1 MPTYELPGTAITA
14 KSARRTGALAC
25 AVAAVVAAVW
35 IGHHAVRVDAR
46 MAVTLR
52 TEQIGDGVVA
62 GARVR
67 LDGVGV
73 GEVTGISSVGAGQ
86 QQITLRL
93 DGSQLTGLTD
103 ALVIDYAP
111 SNLFGIS
118 ELELRRG
125 QGGAPLREGATID
138 LTGAAAFRVTDVT
151 MGTLIRSLGQT
162 TDQVLTPE
170 LTGVLT
176 ELATDAKAFTPILQA
191 IVMLGRAVADT
202 QRYDPSFLIGRYAS
216 TLYGTA
222 EFAGATVDLLDHIN
236 NIEVLRTDQPL
247 FDAGVTL
254 LTDDLFPALA
264 NLGHVG
270 QRHYTG
276 YSDMLTPL
284 LSITAQMVPTPQKS
298 SAELRAILERID
310 NSFVDTPEGPVLQLE
325 LTLRGFPVPA
335 SPLLGFPGVGAAL
348 APPAPAEPAAIPGG
362 TR

>member
-1 MPTYELPGTAITA
+1 MPTYGLPGTAITA

-25 AVAAVVAAVW
+25 AVAVVVAAVW
-35 IGHHAVRVDAR
+35 VGHHAVRVDAR

-52 TEQIGDGVVA
+52 TERIGDGVVA
-62 GARVR
+62 GAQVR

-73 GEVTGISSVGAGQ
+73 GEVTGISSVGGGR

-103 ALVIDYAP
+103 ALVVDYAP

-118 ELELRRG
+118 EIELRRG

-138 LTGAAAFRVTDVT
+138 LTGAAASRVSDVT
-151 MGTLIRSLGQT
+151 MGTLIRSLGQA
-162 TDQVLTPE
+162 TDHVLTPE

-176 ELATDAKAFTPILQA
+176 GLATDAKAFTPVLEA

-202 QRYDPSFLIGRYAS
+202 QRYDPSFLIGQYAS

-222 EFAGATVDLLDHIN
+222 DLAGATVDLLDHIN

-254 LTDDLFPALA
+254 LTDDLFPALTR
-264 NLGHVG
+264 LGHVG

-284 LSITAQMVPTPQKS
+284 LSVTAQMVPTPQKS
-298 SAELRAILERID
+298 TAELRTILERID

-325 LTLRGFPVPA
+325 LVLRGFPVLS
-335 SPLLGFPGVGAAL
+335 SPLLGSLGTAAVLGV
-348 APPAPAEPAAIPGG
+348 PASADPAVLPRG

>member
-1 MPTYELPGTAITA
+1 MPTYGLPGTAITA

-25 AVAAVVAAVW
+25 VVAVVVAAVW
-35 IGHHAVRVDAR
+35 VGHHAVRVDAR

-52 TEQIGDGVVA
+52 TERIGDGVVA
-62 GARVR
+62 GAHVR

-73 GEVTGISSVGAGQ
+73 GEVTGISSVGGGQ

-103 ALVIDYAP
+103 ALVVDYAP

-118 ELELRRG
+118 EIELRRG

-138 LTGAAAFRVTDVT
+138 LTGAAASRVSDVT
-151 MGTLIRSLGQT
+151 MGTLIRSLGQAT
-162 TDQVLTPE
+162 NHVLTPE

-176 ELATDAKAFTPILQA
+176 GLATDAKAFTPILEA

-202 QRYDPSFLIGRYAS
+202 QRYDPSFLIGQYAS

-222 EFAGATVDLLDHIN
+222 DLAGATVDLLDHIN

-254 LTDDLFPALA
+254 LTDDLFPALTR
-264 NLGHVG
+264 LGHVG

-284 LSITAQMVPTPQKS
+284 LSVTAQMVPTPQKS
-298 SAELRAILERID
+298 SAELRTILERID

-325 LTLRGFPVPA
+325 LVLRGFPVLS
-335 SPLLGFPGVGAAL
+335 SPLLGSLGTAAVLGV
-348 APPAPAEPAAIPGG
+348 PASADPAVLPRG

>member
-1 MPTYELPGTAITA
+1 MPTYGLPGTAITA

-35 IGHHAVRVDAR
+35 VGHHAVRVDAR

-52 TEQIGDGVVA
+52 TEQVGDGMVA
-62 GARVR
+62 GTRVR

-73 GEVTGISSVGAGQ
+73 GEVTGISSVGGGQ

-103 ALVIDYAP
+103 ALVVDYAP

-118 ELELRRG
+118 EIELRRG

-138 LTGAAAFRVTDVT
+138 LTGAAASRVFDVT

-162 TDQVLTPE
+162 TDHVLTPE

-176 ELATDAKAFTPILQA
+176 ELATDAKAFTPILEA

-202 QRYDPSFLIGRYAS
+202 QIYDPSFLIGRYAS

-222 EFAGATVDLLDHIN
+222 DFAGATVDLLDHIN
-236 NIEVLRTDQPL
+236 NIEVLGTDQPL

-254 LTDDLFPALA
+254 LTDDLFPALTR
-264 NLGHVG
+264 LGHVG

-284 LSITAQMVPTPQKS
+284 LSVTAQMVPTPQKS
-298 SAELRAILERID
+298 SAELRTILERID

-325 LTLRGFPVPA
+325 LTLRGFPVLS
-335 SPLLGFPGVGAAL
+335 SPLLGSLGTAAVL
-348 APPAPAEPAAIPGG
+348 GAPASADPAVLPRG